1 LWVSS
6 SNNTALIGV
15 KASAASTIRTRL
27 AALGVVKEDRD
38 AILNHAPRDVG
49 ARHYDLYQRAKEKR
63 AALDLW
69 SDALA
74 KILEPAPGVDLVKA
88 GPARPRL

>member
-1 LWVSS
+1 
-6 SNNTALIGV
+6 LIGV

-74 KILEPAPGVDLVKA
+74 KILEPAPVVDLVKA
-88 GPARPRL
+88 GPGAMTGAAA